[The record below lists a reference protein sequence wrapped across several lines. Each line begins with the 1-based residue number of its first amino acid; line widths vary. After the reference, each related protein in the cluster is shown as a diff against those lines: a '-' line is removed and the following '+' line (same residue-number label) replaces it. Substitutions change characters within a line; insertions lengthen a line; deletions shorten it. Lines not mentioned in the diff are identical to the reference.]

1 MDTVLNSLSGPYI
14 QTFYFEDTNL
24 MIGFLCKNKTSES
37 MSNTLD
43 ILQDKLSVE
52 EFAKLFGLLLT
63 DRGVEFEQVDLF
75 IANKNT
81 GEVRLNIFYCDP
93 YQSSQKPHIENNH
106 NYLRDIITN
115 EMDLSILTQQ
125 DLDLAF
131 SHINS
136 TPRKSLNDK
145 SPYEMFEFLYGSDL
159 LEKLNIKQIKRDE
172 VILKPYLIL
181 NNHKNK

>member
-1 MDTVLNSLSGPYI
+1 
-14 QTFYFEDTNL
+14 
-24 MIGFLCKNKTSES
+24 
-37 MSNTLD
+37 
-43 ILQDKLSVE
+43 
-52 EFAKLFGLLLT
+52 
-63 DRGVEFEQVDLF
+63 
-75 IANKNT
+75 
-81 GEVRLNIFYCDP
+81 
-93 YQSSQKPHIENNH
+93 
-106 NYLRDIITN
+106 
-115 EMDLSILTQQ
+115 MDLSILTQQ